1 MMAVELPLAV
11 GAALWVFLRAVPRG
25 GLRLP
30 AEYDDADASW
40 LTT

>member
-1 MMAVELPLAV
+1 MMGVEMPLAV

-25 GLRLP
+25 ALRLP
-30 AEYDDADASW
+30 AEREGADEPL